1 MHKYHMHHY
10 IIFAEK
16 AEKTMKTEF
25 AIWMVS
31 YLIRRGPDT
40 QENIINEWSKYKN
53 EDVVIHRNTFGNYRK
68 KAEEL
73 FGTEISYNQVTK
85 EYYIEDKDLINHNAM
100 YKWLLQSVS
109 ASNVICRRS
118 RLKDRIMLETS
129 SGGEE
134 FIEPI
139 TEAMEKRQCINLF
152 YQAFWDEPK
161 ERAVEPYYIK
171 LFKRRWYLIG
181 KRRDTG
187 KFRTYC
193 FDRIKSVSLSDIK
206 FKFKKE
212 QSAETL
218 FYDYYGIIQY
228 PMKKEHVVIKVTCDQ
243 GMYIKT
249 LPLHHSQKLI
259 HQDNDYMTFE
269 LYLRP
274 CYDFVQELLSYGS
287 ELEVISPES
296 LRKEVNQYTVEM
308 SEIYN
313 PKENG

>member
-1 MHKYHMHHY
+1 MHHY
-10 IIFAEK
+10 AIFAEK
-16 AEKTMKTEF
+16 SETAMKTEF

-31 YLIRRGPDT
+31 YLLRRGPDT
-40 QENIINEWSKYKN
+40 QENIINEWSKHIN
-53 EDVVIHRNTFGNYRK
+53 EDVEIHRNTFANYRR

-73 FGTEISYNQVTK
+73 FGAEILYNLVTK
-85 EYYIEDKDLINHNAM
+85 EYYIEDKDLISHNAM

-109 ASNVICRRS
+109 ASNVISRRS

-139 TEAMEKRQCINLF
+139 TEAMEKGLCLELV

-161 ERAVEPYYIK
+161 ERIVEPYYIK

-181 KRRDTG
+181 KRRDKG
-187 KFRTYC
+187 EFRTYC
-193 FDRIKSVSLSDIK
+193 FDRIKSVRISDIK

-228 PMKKEHVVIKVTCDQ
+228 PVEKERVVIKVTCEQ

-259 HQDNDYMTFE
+259 HQDDDYMTFE
-269 LYLRP
+269 LYLKP
-274 CYDFVQELLSYGS
+274 CYDFVKELLSCGS

-296 LRKEVNQYTVEM
+296 LREEVNKYAMEM
-308 SEIYN
+308 CEIYN
-313 PKENG
+313 VKENG

>member
-1 MHKYHMHHY
+1 MHHY
-10 IIFAEK
+10 AIFAEK
-16 AEKTMKTEF
+16 SETAMKTEF

-31 YLIRRGPDT
+31 YLLRRGPDT
-40 QENIINEWSKYKN
+40 QENIINEWSKHIN
-53 EDVVIHRNTFGNYRK
+53 EDVEIHRNTFANYRR

-73 FGTEISYNQVTK
+73 FGAEILYNPVTK
-85 EYYIEDKDLINHNAM
+85 EYYIEDKDLISHNAM

-109 ASNVICRRS
+109 ASNVIIRRS

-139 TEAMEKRQCINLF
+139 TEAMEKGLCLELV

-161 ERAVEPYYIK
+161 ERIVEPYYIK

-181 KRRDTG
+181 KRRDKG
-187 KFRTYC
+187 EFRTYC
-193 FDRIKSVSLSDIK
+193 FDRIKYVRISDIK

-228 PMKKEHVVIKVTCDQ
+228 PVEKERVVIKVTCEQ

-259 HQDNDYMTFE
+259 HQDDDYMTFE
-269 LYLRP
+269 LYLKP
-274 CYDFVQELLSYGS
+274 CYDFVKELLSCGS

-296 LRKEVNQYTVEM
+296 LREEVNKYAMEM
-308 SEIYN
+308 CEIYN
-313 PKENG
+313 VKENG

>member
-1 MHKYHMHHY
+1 
-10 IIFAEK
+10 
-16 AEKTMKTEF
+16 MKTEF

-40 QENIINEWSKYKN
+40 QENIINEWSKHIN
-53 EDVVIHRNTFGNYRK
+53 EDVKIHRNTFGNYRR

-73 FGTEISYNQVTK
+73 FGAEILYNPVTK

-109 ASNVICRRS
+109 ASNVISRRS

-139 TEAMEKRQCINLF
+139 TEAMEKGLCLELV

-161 ERAVEPYYIK
+161 ERILEPYYIK

-181 KRRDTG
+181 KRRDKG
-187 KFRTYC
+187 EFRTYC
-193 FDRIKSVSLSDIK
+193 FDRIKSVRISDIK

-228 PMKKEHVVIKVTCDQ
+228 PVEKERVVIKVTCEQ

-259 HQDNDYMTFE
+259 HQDDDYMTFE
-269 LYLRP
+269 LFMKP
-274 CYDFVQELLSYGS
+274 C
-287 ELEVISPES
+287 
-296 LRKEVNQYTVEM
+296 
-308 SEIYN
+308 
-313 PKENG
+313 

>member
-1 MHKYHMHHY
+1 MHHY
-10 IIFAEK
+10 AIFAEK
-16 AEKTMKTEF
+16 SETAMKTEF

-31 YLIRRGPDT
+31 YLLRRGPDT
-40 QENIINEWSKYKN
+40 QENIINEWSKHIN
-53 EDVVIHRNTFGNYRK
+53 EDVEIHRNTFANYRR

-73 FGTEISYNQVTK
+73 FGAEILYNPVTK

-109 ASNVICRRS
+109 ASNVISRRS

-139 TEAMEKRQCINLF
+139 TEAMEKGLCLELV

-161 ERAVEPYYIK
+161 ERIVEPYYIK

-181 KRRDTG
+181 KRRDKG
-187 KFRTYC
+187 EFRTYC
-193 FDRIKSVSLSDIK
+193 FDRIKSVRISDIK

-228 PMKKEHVVIKVTCDQ
+228 PVEKERVVIKVTCEQ

-259 HQDNDYMTFE
+259 HQDDDYMTFE
-269 LYLRP
+269 LYLKP
-274 CYDFVQELLSYGS
+274 CYDFVKELLSCGS

-296 LRKEVNQYTVEM
+296 LREEVNKYAMEM
-308 SEIYN
+308 CEIYN
-313 PKENG
+313 VKENG

>member
-1 MHKYHMHHY
+1 MHHY
-10 IIFAEK
+10 AIFAEK
-16 AEKTMKTEF
+16 SETAMKTEF

-31 YLIRRGPDT
+31 YLLRRGPDT
-40 QENIINEWSKYKN
+40 QENIINEWSKHIN
-53 EDVVIHRNTFGNYRK
+53 EDVEIHRNTFANYRR

-73 FGTEISYNQVTK
+73 FGAEILYNPVTK
-85 EYYIEDKDLINHNAM
+85 EYYIEDKDLISHNAM

-109 ASNVICRRS
+109 ASNVISRRS
-118 RLKDRIMLETS
+118 RLKDCIMLETS

-139 TEAMEKRQCINLF
+139 TEAMEKGLCLELV

-161 ERAVEPYYIK
+161 ERIVEPYYIK

-181 KRRDTG
+181 KRRDKG
-187 KFRTYC
+187 EFRTYC
-193 FDRIKSVSLSDIK
+193 FDRIKSVRISDIK

-228 PMKKEHVVIKVTCDQ
+228 PVEKERVVIKVTCEQ

-259 HQDNDYMTFE
+259 HQDDDYMTFE
-269 LYLRP
+269 LYLKP
-274 CYDFVQELLSYGS
+274 CYDFVKELLSCGS

-296 LRKEVNQYTVEM
+296 LREEVNKYAMEM
-308 SEIYN
+308 CEIYN
-313 PKENG
+313 VKENG

>member
-1 MHKYHMHHY
+1 
-10 IIFAEK
+10 
-16 AEKTMKTEF
+16 MKTEF

-31 YLIRRGPDT
+31 YLLRKGHDT
-40 QENIINEWSKYKN
+40 QENIINEWSKHIN
-53 EDVVIHRNTFGNYRK
+53 EDVEIHRNTFGNYKR

-73 FGTEISYNQVTK
+73 FGTGILYNAVTK
-85 EYYIEDKDLINHNAM
+85 EYYIEDKNLINHNAM

-109 ASNVICRRS
+109 ASNVISRRTK
-118 RLKDRIMLETS
+118 LKERIMLETS

-134 FIEPI
+134 FIESI
-139 TEAMEKRQCINLF
+139 TEAMEKGVCIELV
-152 YQAFWDEPK
+152 YEAFWDEPK
-161 ERAVEPYYIK
+161 ERTIEPYYIK

-187 KFRTYC
+187 EFRTYC

-228 PMKKEHVVIKVTCDQ
+228 PVEKERVVIKVTCEH

-259 HQDNDYMTFE
+259 HQDEDYMTFE
-269 LYLRP
+269 LYLKP
-274 CYDFVQELLSYGS
+274 CYDFVKELLSCGS

-296 LRKEVNQYTVEM
+296 LREEVNKYTKEM
-308 SEIYN
+308 CEIYN
-313 PKENG
+313 PKDNG

>member
-1 MHKYHMHHY
+1 MHHY
-10 IIFAEK
+10 AIFAEK
-16 AEKTMKTEF
+16 SETAMKTEF

-31 YLIRRGPDT
+31 YLLRRGPDT
-40 QENIINEWSKYKN
+40 QENIINEWSKHIN
-53 EDVVIHRNTFGNYRK
+53 EDVEIHRNTFANYRR

-73 FGTEISYNQVTK
+73 FGAEILYSPVTK
-85 EYYIEDKDLINHNAM
+85 EYYIEDKDLISHNAM

-109 ASNVICRRS
+109 ASNVISRRS

-139 TEAMEKRQCINLF
+139 TEAMEKGLCLELV

-161 ERAVEPYYIK
+161 ERIVEPYYIK

-181 KRRDTG
+181 KRRDKG
-187 KFRTYC
+187 EFRTYC
-193 FDRIKSVSLSDIK
+193 FDRIKSVRISDIK

-228 PMKKEHVVIKVTCDQ
+228 PVEKERVVIKVTCEQ

-259 HQDNDYMTFE
+259 HQDDDYMTFE
-269 LYLRP
+269 LYLKP
-274 CYDFVQELLSYGS
+274 CYDFVKELLSCGS

-296 LRKEVNQYTVEM
+296 LREEVNKYAMEM
-308 SEIYN
+308 CEIYN
-313 PKENG
+313 VKENG

>member
-1 MHKYHMHHY
+1 MHHY
-10 IIFAEK
+10 
-16 AEKTMKTEF
+16 
-25 AIWMVS
+25 AILQKIRDSHENRICDMMVS
-31 YLIRRGPDT
+31 YLLRRGPDT
-40 QENIINEWSKYKN
+40 QENIINEWSKHIN
-53 EDVVIHRNTFGNYRK
+53 EDVEIHRNTFANYRR

-73 FGTEISYNQVTK
+73 FGAEILYNPVTK

-109 ASNVICRRS
+109 ASNVISRRS

-139 TEAMEKRQCINLF
+139 TEAMEKGLCLELV

-161 ERAVEPYYIK
+161 ERIVEPYYIK

-181 KRRDTG
+181 KRRDKG
-187 KFRTYC
+187 EFRTYC
-193 FDRIKSVSLSDIK
+193 FDRIKSVRISDIK

-228 PMKKEHVVIKVTCDQ
+228 PVEKERVVIKVTCEQ

-259 HQDNDYMTFE
+259 HQDDDYMTFE
-269 LYLRP
+269 LYLKP
-274 CYDFVQELLSYGS
+274 CYDFVKELLSCGS

-296 LRKEVNQYTVEM
+296 LREEVNKYAMEM
-308 SEIYN
+308 CEIYN
-313 PKENG
+313 VKENG

>member
-1 MHKYHMHHY
+1 
-10 IIFAEK
+10 
-16 AEKTMKTEF
+16 MKFEF

-31 YLIRRGPDT
+31 YLISRGPDT
-40 QENIINEWSKYKN
+40 QENIINEWSKHIN
-53 EDVVIHRNTFGNYRK
+53 EDVEIHRNTFANYRR

-73 FGTEISYNQVTK
+73 FRAEILYNPVTK
-85 EYYIEDKDLINHNAM
+85 EYYIEDKDFINHNAM

-109 ASNVICRRS
+109 ASNVISRRS
-118 RLKDRIMLETS
+118 RLKERIMLETT

-134 FIEPI
+134 FIEPL
-139 TEAMEKRQCINLF
+139 TEAMVKGLCIELV
-152 YQAFWDEPK
+152 YEVFWDEPK
-161 ERAVEPYYIK
+161 ERIIEPYYIK

-181 KRRDTG
+181 KKHDTRE
-187 KFRTYC
+187 FRTYC
-193 FDRIKSVSLSDIK
+193 FDRIKSVNVTNIK

-228 PMKKEHVVIKVTCDQ
+228 PVKKERVVIKVTCEQ

-259 HQDNDYMTFE
+259 HQDDDYMTFE
-269 LYLRP
+269 LYLKP
-274 CYDFVQELLSYGS
+274 CYDFVKELLSYDS

-296 LRKEVNQYTVEM
+296 LRKEVNKYAMEM
-308 SEIYN
+308 CKIYAT
-313 PKENG
+313 KENG

>member
-1 MHKYHMHHY
+1 
-10 IIFAEK
+10 
-16 AEKTMKTEF
+16 MKTEF

-31 YLIRRGPDT
+31 YLLRKGHDT
-40 QENIINEWSKYKN
+40 QENIINEWSKHIN
-53 EDVVIHRNTFGNYRK
+53 EDVEIHRNTFGNYRR

-73 FGTEISYNQVTK
+73 FGTEISYNPSTPK
-85 EYYIEDKDLINHNAM
+85 YYIENNDLITNNAM

-109 ASNVICRRS
+109 VSNVISRRS
-118 RLKDRIMLETS
+118 RLKERIMLETS

-139 TEAMEKRQCINLF
+139 TEAMEKGLCIELL
-152 YQAFWDEPK
+152 YEVFWDEPK
-161 ERAVEPYYIK
+161 ERIVEPYYIK

-181 KRRDTG
+181 KRRD
-187 KFRTYC
+187 KDEFRTYC
-193 FDRIKSVSLSDIK
+193 FDRIKSVKISDIK

-228 PMKKEHVVIKVTCDQ
+228 PVEKERVVIKVTSEQ

-259 HQDNDYMTFE
+259 HQDDDYMTFE
-269 LYLRP
+269 LYLKP
-274 CYDFVQELLSYGS
+274 CYDFVKELLSCGS
-287 ELEVISPES
+287 EIEVISPES
-296 LRKEVNQYTVEM
+296 LRKEINKYVVEM
-308 SEIYN
+308 YDIYT

>member
-1 MHKYHMHHY
+1 
-10 IIFAEK
+10 
-16 AEKTMKTEF
+16 MKTEF

-40 QENIINEWSKYKN
+40 QENIINEWSKHIN
-53 EDVVIHRNTFGNYRK
+53 EDVEIHRNTFGNYRR

-73 FGTEISYNQVTK
+73 FGTEISYNPGTK
-85 EYYIEDKDLINHNAM
+85 EYYIGDKDLITHNAM
-100 YKWLLQSVS
+100 YRWLLQSVS
-109 ASNVICRRS
+109 ASNVISRRS
-118 RLKDRIMLETS
+118 RLKERIMLETS

-139 TEAMEKRQCINLF
+139 TEAMENGVCIELV
-152 YQAFWDEPK
+152 YEAFWDEPK
-161 ERAVEPYYIK
+161 GRIVEPYYIK

-181 KRRDTG
+181 KRRDKG
-187 KFRTYC
+187 EFRTYC

-206 FKFKKE
+206 FKFRKE

-228 PMKKEHVVIKVTCDQ
+228 PVEKEHVVIKVGCEQ

-259 HQDNDYMTFE
+259 QQDNDYMTFE
-269 LYLRP
+269 LYLKP
-274 CYDFVQELLSYGS
+274 CYDFVQELLSCGS
-287 ELEVISPES
+287 DLEVISPQS
-296 LRKEVNQYTVEM
+296 LRKEIKQYAEEM
-308 SEIYN
+308 CEIYN
-313 PKENG
+313 PKDNG

>member
-1 MHKYHMHHY
+1 MHHY
-10 IIFAEK
+10 AIFAEK
-16 AEKTMKTEF
+16 SETAMKTEF

-31 YLIRRGPDT
+31 YLLRRGPDT
-40 QENIINEWSKYKN
+40 QENIINEWSKHIN
-53 EDVVIHRNTFGNYRK
+53 EDVEIHRNTFANYRR

-73 FGTEISYNQVTK
+73 FGAEILYNPVTK

-109 ASNVICRRS
+109 ASNVISRRS

-139 TEAMEKRQCINLF
+139 TEAMEKGLCLELV
-152 YQAFWDEPK
+152 YQAFGDEPK
-161 ERAVEPYYIK
+161 ERIVEPYYIK

-181 KRRDTG
+181 KRRDKG
-187 KFRTYC
+187 EFRTYC
-193 FDRIKSVSLSDIK
+193 FDRIKSVRISDIK

-228 PMKKEHVVIKVTCDQ
+228 PVEKERVVIKVTCEQ

-259 HQDNDYMTFE
+259 HQDDDYMTFE
-269 LYLRP
+269 LYLKP
-274 CYDFVQELLSYGS
+274 CYDFVKELLSCGS

-296 LRKEVNQYTVEM
+296 LREEVNKYAMEM
-308 SEIYN
+308 CEIYN
-313 PKENG
+313 VKENG

>member
-1 MHKYHMHHY
+1 MHHY
-10 IIFAEK
+10 AIFAEK
-16 AEKTMKTEF
+16 SETAMKTEF

-31 YLIRRGPDT
+31 YLLRRGPDT
-40 QENIINEWSKYKN
+40 QENIINEWSKHIN
-53 EDVVIHRNTFGNYRK
+53 EDVEIHRNTFANYRR

-73 FGTEISYNQVTK
+73 FGAEILYNPVTK

-109 ASNVICRRS
+109 ASNVISRRS

-129 SGGEE
+129 SSGEE

-139 TEAMEKRQCINLF
+139 TEAMEKGLCLELV

-161 ERAVEPYYIK
+161 ERIVEPYYIK

-181 KRRDTG
+181 KRRDKG
-187 KFRTYC
+187 EFRTYC
-193 FDRIKSVSLSDIK
+193 FDRIKSVRISDIK

-218 FYDYYGIIQY
+218 FYDYYGITQY
-228 PMKKEHVVIKVTCDQ
+228 PVEKERVVIKVTCEQ

-259 HQDNDYMTFE
+259 HQDDDYMTFE
-269 LYLRP
+269 LYLKP
-274 CYDFVQELLSYGS
+274 CYDFVKELLSCGS

-296 LRKEVNQYTVEM
+296 LREEVNKYAMEM
-308 SEIYN
+308 CEIYN
-313 PKENG
+313 VKENG

>member
-1 MHKYHMHHY
+1 MQYH

-16 AEKTMKTEF
+16 LKETMKTEF
-25 AIWMVS
+25 AIWLVS

-40 QENIINEWSKYKN
+40 QENIINEWSKHIN
-53 EDVVIHRNTFGNYRK
+53 EDVEIHRNTFGNYRR

-73 FGTEISYNQVTK
+73 FGTEISYNPGTK
-85 EYYIEDKDLINHNAM
+85 EYYIEDKDLLTHNAM
-100 YKWLLQSVS
+100 YRWLLQSVS
-109 ASNVICRRS
+109 ASNVISRRS

-139 TEAMEKRQCINLF
+139 TEAMENGVCIELV
-152 YQAFWDEPK
+152 YEAFWDEPK
-161 ERAVEPYYIK
+161 ERIVEPYYIK

-181 KRRDTG
+181 KRRDKG
-187 KFRTYC
+187 EFRTYC

-206 FKFKKE
+206 FKFRKE

-228 PMKKEHVVIKVTCDQ
+228 PVEKERVVIKVTCEQ

-259 HQDNDYMTFE
+259 HQDDDYMTFE
-269 LYLRP
+269 LYLKP
-274 CYDFVQELLSYGS
+274 CYDFVKELLSWGS

-296 LRKEVNQYTVEM
+296 LREEVNKYTKEM
-308 SEIYN
+308 CEIYN
-313 PKENG
+313 PKDNG

>member
-1 MHKYHMHHY
+1 
-10 IIFAEK
+10 
-16 AEKTMKTEF
+16 MKTEF

-31 YLIRRGPDT
+31 YLLRKGHDT
-40 QENIINEWSKYKN
+40 QENIINEWSKHIN
-53 EDVVIHRNTFGNYRK
+53 EDVEIHRNTFGNYKR

-73 FGTEISYNQVTK
+73 FGTGILYNAVTK

-109 ASNVICRRS
+109 ASNVISRRTK
-118 RLKDRIMLETS
+118 LKERIMLETS

-139 TEAMEKRQCINLF
+139 TEAMEKGLCIELL
-152 YQAFWDEPK
+152 YEVFWDEPK
-161 ERAVEPYYIK
+161 ERTIEPYYIK

-187 KFRTYC
+187 EFRTYC

-228 PMKKEHVVIKVTCDQ
+228 PVEKERVVIKVTCEH

-259 HQDNDYMTFE
+259 HQDDDYMTFE
-269 LYLRP
+269 LYLKP
-274 CYDFVQELLSYGS
+274 CYDFVQELLSCGS
-287 ELEVISPES
+287 ELEVITPKS
-296 LRKEVNQYTVEM
+296 LKEEVNKYVVEM
-308 SEIYN
+308 YEIYK
-313 PKENG
+313 PKENT

>member
-1 MHKYHMHHY
+1 MHHY
-10 IIFAEK
+10 TIFAEK
-16 AEKTMKTEF
+16 AEKAMKTEF

-31 YLIRRGPDT
+31 YLVKSGPDT
-40 QENIINEWSKYKN
+40 QENIINEWSKHIN
-53 EDVVIHRNTFGNYRK
+53 EDVEIHRNTFGNYRR

-73 FGTEISYNQVTK
+73 FGTEISYNPVTK
-85 EYYIEDKDLINHNAM
+85 EYYIEDMDLINHNAM
-100 YKWLLQSVS
+100 YKWLLQTVS
-109 ASNVICRRS
+109 ASNVISKRS
-118 RLKDRIMLETS
+118 RLKNRIMLETT

-139 TEAMEKRQCINLF
+139 TEAMEKGLCINLV
-152 YQAFWDEPK
+152 YEAFWSEPK
-161 ERAVEPYYIK
+161 ERIIEPYYIK

-181 KRRDTG
+181 KRRDKG
-187 KFRTYC
+187 EFRTYC

-206 FKFKKE
+206 FKFKNE

-228 PMKKEHVVIKVTCDQ
+228 PVKKKRVIIKVTCEQ

-249 LPLHHSQKLI
+249 LPFHHSQKLI
-259 HQDNDYMTFE
+259 HQDDDYMTFE
-269 LYLRP
+269 LYLKP
-274 CYDFVQELLSYGS
+274 CYDFVKELLSCGS

-296 LRKEVNQYTVEM
+296 LREEVNKYIVETY
-308 SEIYN
+308 EIYN

>member
-1 MHKYHMHHY
+1 
-10 IIFAEK
+10 
-16 AEKTMKTEF
+16 MKTEF
-25 AIWMVS
+25 AIWLVS

-40 QENIINEWSKYKN
+40 QENIINEWSKHIN
-53 EDVVIHRNTFGNYRK
+53 EDVEIHRNTFANYRR

-73 FGTEISYNQVTK
+73 FGAEILYNPVTK
-85 EYYIEDKDLINHNAM
+85 EYYIEDKDLISHNAM

-109 ASNVICRRS
+109 ASNVISRRS

-139 TEAMEKRQCINLF
+139 TEAMEKGLCLELV

-161 ERAVEPYYIK
+161 ERIVEPYYIK

-181 KRRDTG
+181 KRRDKG
-187 KFRTYC
+187 EFRTYC
-193 FDRIKSVSLSDIK
+193 FDRIKSVRISDIK

-228 PMKKEHVVIKVTCDQ
+228 PVEKERVVIKVTCEQ

-259 HQDNDYMTFE
+259 HQDDDYMTFE
-269 LYLRP
+269 LYLKP
-274 CYDFVQELLSYGS
+274 CYDFVKELLSCGS

-296 LRKEVNQYTVEM
+296 LREEVNKYAMEM
-308 SEIYN
+308 CEIYN
-313 PKENG
+313 VKENG

>member
-1 MHKYHMHHY
+1 MQYH

-16 AEKTMKTEF
+16 LKETMKTEF
-25 AIWMVS
+25 AIWLVS

-40 QENIINEWSKYKN
+40 QENIINEWSKHIN
-53 EDVVIHRNTFGNYRK
+53 EDVEIHRNTFGNYRK

-73 FGTEISYNQVTK
+73 FGTEILYNPGTK
-85 EYYIEDKDLINHNAM
+85 EYYIEDKDLITHNAM
-100 YKWLLQSVS
+100 YRWLLQSVS
-109 ASNVICRRS
+109 ASNVISRRS

-139 TEAMEKRQCINLF
+139 TEAMENGVCIELV
-152 YQAFWDEPK
+152 YEAFWNEPK
-161 ERAVEPYYIK
+161 EKIVEPYYI

-181 KRRDTG
+181 KRRDKG
-187 KFRTYC
+187 EFRTYC

-206 FKFKKE
+206 FKFRKE

-228 PMKKEHVVIKVTCDQ
+228 PVEKVRVIIKVTCEQ

-259 HQDNDYMTFE
+259 HQDDDYMTFE
-269 LYLRP
+269 LYLKP
-274 CYDFVQELLSYGS
+274 CYDFVQELLSCGS
-287 ELEVISPES
+287 ELEVISPQS
-296 LRKEVNQYTVEM
+296 LRKEIKQYTEEM
-308 SEIYN
+308 CEIYN
-313 PKENG
+313 PKDNG

>member
-1 MHKYHMHHY
+1 MQYL

-16 AEKTMKTEF
+16 LKETMKTEF

-40 QENIINEWSKYKN
+40 QENIINEWSKHIN
-53 EDVVIHRNTFGNYRK
+53 EDVEIHRNTFGNYRR

-73 FGTEISYNQVTK
+73 FGTEISYNPGTK
-85 EYYIEDKDLINHNAM
+85 EYYIGDKDLITHNAM
-100 YKWLLQSVS
+100 YRWLLQSVS
-109 ASNVICRRS
+109 ASNVISRRS
-118 RLKDRIMLETS
+118 RLKERIMLETS

-139 TEAMEKRQCINLF
+139 TEAMEKGLCIKMV

-161 ERAVEPYYIK
+161 ERTVEPYYIK

-181 KRRDTG
+181 KRRDTEE
-187 KFRTYC
+187 FRIYC
-193 FDRIKSVSLSDIK
+193 FDRINSVTVSDIK

-228 PMKKEHVVIKVTCDQ
+228 PVEKERVVIKVGCEQ

-259 HQDNDYMTFE
+259 QQDDDYMTFE
-269 LYLRP
+269 LYLKP
-274 CYDFVQELLSYGS
+274 CYDFVQELLSCGS
-287 ELEVISPES
+287 ELEVITPQS
-296 LRKEVNQYTVEM
+296 LREEIKQYTEEM
-308 SEIYN
+308 CEIYN
-313 PKENG
+313 PKDNG